1 MNNHDTQNG
10 RTIAAILADTRD
22 ELKQFIETRIA
33 LLRTE
38 LRDKLT
44 MIKRAAPLAALAIV
58 MLGTAYLLFTLALVG
73 LVLALLPA
81 NPFRWCLAFLAVAVL
96 WSILGIIAVSLA
108 KRRLALKE
116 LMPNRTIGVLK
127 SDGIWIQSE
136 VKNQI

>member
-1 MNNHDTQNG
+1 MNHDTQNG

-38 LRDKLT
+38 LREKFAK
-44 MIKRAAPLAALAIV
+44 IKRAAPLAAVAVLL
-58 MLGTAYLLFTLALVG
+58 LGTAYLLFTLALVG

-127 SDGIWIQSE
+127 SDGVWIQSE

>member
-1 MNNHDTQNG
+1 MNHDPQNG

-38 LRDKLT
+38 LREKFAK
-44 MIKRAAPLAALAIV
+44 IKRAAPLAAAAVLL
-58 MLGTAYLLFTLALVG
+58 LGTAYMLFTLALVG

-127 SDGIWIQSE
+127 SDGVWIQSE

>member
-1 MNNHDTQNG
+1 MNHDAHNG

-38 LRDKLT
+38 LGEKMT
-44 MIKRAAPLAALAIV
+44 MIKRAAPLAASALV
-58 MLGTAYLLFTLALVG
+58 LLGTAYLLFTLALVG
-73 LVLALLPA
+73 LVFALLPGS
-81 NPFRWCLAFLAVAVL
+81 PFRWCLAFLAVAVL
-96 WSILGIIAVSLA
+96 WAILGLIAVSLA

-116 LMPNRTIGVLK
+116 LMPNRTIGVLRG
-127 SDGIWIQSE
+127 DGVWIQSE

>member
-1 MNNHDTQNG
+1 MNHDPQNG
-10 RTIAAILADTRD
+10 RTISAILADTRD

-38 LRDKLT
+38 LREKFAK
-44 MIKRAAPLAALAIV
+44 IKRAAPLAAAAVLL
-58 MLGTAYLLFTLALVG
+58 LGTAYLLFTLALVG

-108 KRRLALKE
+108 RRRLALRE

-127 SDGIWIQSE
+127 SDGVWIQSE